1 MDRRSWLKSLTLL
14 ATTALIPKPRHA
26 LAATAAPTGTPATTS
41 MPPASATRRPIVLY
55 CDLAVDPAREQEM
68 LDAFHHHFKPV
79 AEKHPGYIDLK
90 MLKLRKVIQGG
101 PAPASNI
108 NYRFQLTYESEELR
122 QKWIASPEHRKYWP
136 MVEKTVSDKGYLVLL
151 TEEA

>member
-1 MDRRSWLKSLTLL
+1 MMDRRSWLKSLSLL
-14 ATTALIPKPRHA
+14 ATAGFLPKSRRA
-26 LAATAAPTGTPATTS
+26 LAAATATTAATAR
-41 MPPASATRRPIVLY
+41 ASSARHPIVLY

-68 LDAFHHHFKPV
+68 LEAFHHHFKPV

-90 MLKLRKVIQGG
+90 MLRLRQVIQGG
-101 PAPASNI
+101 PAPARAI

-136 MVEKTVSDKGYLVLL
+136 MVENTVADKGYLVLL